1 MVSCD
6 ISTNK
11 VLIFGGVVD
20 NAIPGLLDKCE
31 KLNGC
36 ETGQCK
42 VTLGYKL
49 PAKYVFPTVRSRDKN
64 DYNLNG
70 CYKGCLQKDLAY
82 NVKSVAFYCGAI
94 GIPVF
99 DPRKAAKMALP
110 LSDFG

>member
-11 VLIFGGVVD
+11 VLIFGGVID

-42 VTLGYKL
+42 VTLG
-49 PAKYVFPTVRSRDKN
+49 
-64 DYNLNG
+64 
-70 CYKGCLQKDLAY
+70 
-82 NVKSVAFYCGAI
+82 
-94 GIPVF
+94 
-99 DPRKAAKMALP
+99 
-110 LSDFG
+110 